1 MNKFLD
7 IYLVYQFLKKLST
20 PFNKW
25 KAFEDGII
33 DKKGN
38 ILRPREELSKEEQKN
53 WTYFDVLVLN
63 IRKLILQLPAGN
75 QKIAN
80 IVMALHLTK
89 EFKNKK
95 GFQSEPGLARTK
107 GQIIGYAKMQEHF
120 ELASLLEQIDIHED
134 GVPVNSA
141 GSGNI
146 AGIGVGAQGEPGVK
160 LAMIRRYQKSNKAG
174 AKKYGTDVRSI
185 TAANPGESSR

>member
-25 KAFEDGII
+25 KAYDYGII

-38 ILRPREELSKEEQKN
+38 ILRPREELSKEEQKD
-53 WTYFDVLVLN
+53 WTYFDVLILN

-95 GFQSEPGLARTK
+95 AFQSEPGLARTK
-107 GQIIGYAKMQEHF
+107 GQIIGYAKMKEQF
-120 ELASLLEQIDIHED
+120 ELAELLEKIVINED

-141 GSGNI
+141 GGGNI
-146 AGIGVGAQGEPGVK
+146 AGIGVGSQGEPGVK
-160 LAMIRRYQKSNKAG
+160 LAMIRRYQSKNIAG
-174 AKKYGTDVRSI
+174 AKKYGTDVKSI